1 MDEKRLSL
9 RFDLDDEIDREIWN
23 FLEDLPKRTK
33 QNTIKIALIHEIKGT
48 NNFGEIKTG
57 NNKGFFEEY
66 IHHSGI
72 PNKTRREHHSNGCS
86 QFYQRPLEAHFF
98 I

>member
-9 RFDLDDEIDREIWN
+9 RIDLDDEIDREIWN

-48 NNFGEIKTG
+48 NNFGEIKRLIQETIKDSLK
-57 NNKGFFEEY
+57 NISITHESPTKQDED
-66 IHHSGI
+66 SI
-72 PNKTRREHHSNGCS
+72 PTDVLN
-86 QFYQRPLEAHFF
+86 F
-98 I
+98 ISAL

>member
-48 NNFGEIKTG
+48 NNFGEIKKLIQETIKDSLK
-57 NNKGFFEEY
+57 NVSIAQESLTKQNED
-66 IHHSGI
+66 SI
-72 PNKTRREHHSNGCS
+72 PTDVLN
-86 QFYQRPLEAHFF
+86 F
-98 I
+98 ISAL

>member
-33 QNTIKIALIHEIKGT
+33 QNTIKIALIHEIKG
-48 NNFGEIKTG
+48 
-57 NNKGFFEEY
+57 NNKGFLEER
-66 IHHSGI
+66 IHRSRI
-72 PNKTRREHHSNGCS
+72 PNK
-86 QFYQRPLEAHFF
+86 AK
-98 I
+98 

>member
-33 QNTIKIALIHEIKGT
+33 QNTIKIALIHELKGT
-48 NNFGEIKTG
+48 NNFGEIKKLIQETIKDSLK
-57 NNKGFFEEY
+57 NVSFTQESPTKQNED
-66 IHHSGI
+66 SI
-72 PNKTRREHHSNGCS
+72 PTDVLN
-86 QFYQRPLEAHFF
+86 F
-98 I
+98 ISAL

>member
-48 NNFGEIKTG
+48 NNFGEIKKLIQETIKDSLK
-57 NNKGFFEEY
+57 NVSIAQESPTKQNED
-66 IHHSGI
+66 SI
-72 PNKTRREHHSNGCS
+72 PTDVLN
-86 QFYQRPLEAHFF
+86 F
-98 I
+98 ISSL

>member
-48 NNFGEIKTG
+48 NNFGEIKRLIQETIKDSLK
-57 NNKGFFEEY
+57 NVSITQESSTKQNED
-66 IHHSGI
+66 SI
-72 PNKTRREHHSNGCS
+72 PTDVLN
-86 QFYQRPLEAHFF
+86 F
-98 I
+98 ISAL

>member
-48 NNFGEIKTG
+48 NNFGEIKKLIQETIKDSLK
-57 NNKGFFEEY
+57 NISIAQEY
-66 IHHSGI
+66 PTKQNEDSI
-72 PNKTRREHHSNGCS
+72 PTDVLN
-86 QFYQRPLEAHFF
+86 F
-98 I
+98 ISAL

>member
-9 RFDLDDEIDREIWN
+9 RFDLDDEIDRELWN

-48 NNFGEIKTG
+48 NNFGEIKRLIQETIKDSLK
-57 NNKGFFEEY
+57 NVSVTQESPTKQNED
-66 IHHSGI
+66 SI
-72 PNKTRREHHSNGCS
+72 PTDVLN
-86 QFYQRPLEAHFF
+86 F
-98 I
+98 ISAL

>member
-48 NNFGEIKTG
+48 NNFGEIKRLIQETIKDSLK
-57 NNKGFFEEY
+57 NVSITQESPTKQNED
-66 IHHSGI
+66 SI
-72 PNKTRREHHSNGCS
+72 PTDVLN
-86 QFYQRPLEAHFF
+86 F
-98 I
+98 ISAL